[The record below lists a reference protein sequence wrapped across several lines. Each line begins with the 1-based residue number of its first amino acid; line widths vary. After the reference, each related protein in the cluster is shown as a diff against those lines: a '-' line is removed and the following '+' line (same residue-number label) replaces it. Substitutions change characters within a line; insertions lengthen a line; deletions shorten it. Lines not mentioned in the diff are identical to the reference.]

1 MVSKLSVLP
10 NDPVSVLSSSLL
22 SLLLS
27 SGGSREKAAISYLS
41 ASLGVGSSW
50 VSVLLSPSPSLL
62 LLLLLS
68 DGFVADRRVNSTIIF
83 LPIVPIDPVSANPVS
98 ALSLLLSSGKFSDI
112 NFC

>member
-50 VSVLLSPSPSLL
+50 VSVL
-62 LLLLLS
+62 
-68 DGFVADRRVNSTIIF
+68 
-83 LPIVPIDPVSANPVS
+83 PIDPVSALSSNPVS
-98 ALSLLLSSGKFSDI
+98 VLLLSSGGSRENAAI
-112 NFC
+112 SSLGASLGVGSSWCSESS